1 AAIVDIKYVAH
12 DTHMAGP
19 RLCEA
24 ITAVVGCIDFTSRP
38 HGAGGEDAQDGGH
51 HAFAAEVGLA
61 QIASDSLAHFRQRLS
76 KFQQTLEF
84 LSLSSLDL
92 TFVIEVL
99 PTPGRIR
106 ANNLNRAAA

>member
-1 AAIVDIKYVAH
+1 TLFDAALAAKVEINYVAT
-12 DTHMAGP
+12 DTHMSGP
-19 RLCEA
+19 ERCES
-24 ITAVVGCIDFTSRP
+24 ITAVFARIDFTSRP
-38 HGAGGEDAQDGGH
+38 HETGGEDAQDGGH

-61 QIASDSLAHFRQRLS
+61 QIASDSLAHFRQCLS

-106 ANNLNRAAA
+106 AN